1 MVFPHGVVG
10 DVANLTEVCSI
21 SDNIVLAVSVNAYFS
36 CSKCMCDVHD
46 HV

>member
-10 DVANLTEVCSI
+10 GVVNLTEVCSI
-21 SDNIVLAVSVNAYFS
+21 SANIVLAVSIATYFS
-36 CSKCMCDVHD
+36 CSEYVCDAHN